1 MKNITLLSTSSLV
14 NEEASMLNKPQVNV
28 FVSVIIPVF
37 NDSDRLKLCLQSLEN
52 QTYSKDLYEIIV
64 VDNASEEDIKSVV
77 SQFNQAKFAYES
89 QPGSYAARNQGIS
102 IAKGEILAFTDSDC
116 IPASDW
122 VEKGVESL
130 LSTPNCG
137 LVAGRI
143 DFFFQNPQQP
153 TPVELYESIE
163 LSFNQEL
170 NVQDTHFGVTAN
182 LFTFKHVIDNVGCFN
197 ATLKSGGDREWGER
211 VFAAGYKQIYAD
223 DVCMKHPARYSFS
236 QLYKRTARFV
246 GGLHDVKMSKNPSAF
261 EVAMDFV
268 DIFKPPFRS
277 FYRIW
282 KNPNLNG
289 FSQKFQFTQVMFFQ
303 RYVVIVEK
311 LRLYFGGTS
320 RRE

>member
-1 MKNITLLSTSSLV
+1 MN
-14 NEEASMLNKPQVNV
+14 NFPNV

-37 NDSDRLKLCLQSLEN
+37 NDSERLKICLDALIN
-52 QTYSKDLYEIIV
+52 QTYPHEQYEVIV

-77 SQFNQAKFAYES
+77 ANFQQIKFTYES
-89 QPGSYAARNQGIS
+89 QPGSYVARNQGIS

-116 IPASDW
+116 IPSADW
-122 VEKGVESL
+122 IERGVENL

-143 DFFFQNPQQP
+143 DFFFQNPQNP

-170 NVQDTHFGVTAN
+170 NVQNTHFGVTAN
-182 LFTFKHVIDNVGCFN
+182 LFTFKHVIDNVGSFN
-197 ATLKSGGDREWGER
+197 KNLKSSGDREWGER

-223 DVCMKHPARYSFS
+223 NVCIKHPARYSFA
-236 QLYKRTARFV
+236 QLRKRVTRFV
-246 GGLHDVKMSKNPSAF
+246 GGQHDVKMSKNPSSF
-261 EVAMDFV
+261 EIAKDLI

-282 KNPNLNG
+282 KNPELNG
-289 FSQKFQFTQVMFFQ
+289 ISQKLQFIRVMFFT
-303 RYVVIVEK
+303 RYIVIVEK
-311 LRLYFGGTS
+311 FRLYFGGIS
-320 RRE
+320 KRE